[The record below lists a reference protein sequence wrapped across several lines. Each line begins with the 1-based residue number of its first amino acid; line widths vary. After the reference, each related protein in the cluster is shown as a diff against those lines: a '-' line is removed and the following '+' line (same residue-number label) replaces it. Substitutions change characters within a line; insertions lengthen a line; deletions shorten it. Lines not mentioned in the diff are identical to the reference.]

1 MFSTR
6 TLGVRSPPRTQP
18 VPHKNCFRET
28 KFVSLVKKFKPGNYP
43 ELFNLFRPSNKR
55 IVMIIGDELFWYR
68 QDLTDPC
75 EGQEG
80 KTNSICIHKMRIM
93 TKIENSITLFCIEY
107 GLVSYTFP
115 SVEIAGVFVQT
126 INEIHQSQ
134 TVASEEQ
141 NRIFPLDVS
150 VNLSNQAAF
159 PTFSTLQQNQFSQDA
174 SSVETD
180 HDPSVAQVMSYP
192 SHMIFGFGDGAAT
205 LSENVN
211 HHDSLVVD
219 PESLLYLLP
228 SSPMLSIP
236 PEVDIEDDAQSIHS
250 ELSESSIGSV
260 SSVSSIGSGNS
271 DITVDLDAFDELF
284 ALKAQFMIDDAE
296 KSEEACQ
303 TLSNMI
309 EAFMACDLLTT
320 NVEEKLQEML
330 NVSESV

>member
-6 TLGVRSPPRTQP
+6 TLNVRSPPRTQP

-55 IVMIIGDELFWYR
+55 IVMIIGDDLFWYR

-80 KTNSICIHKMRIM
+80 KTNSICIHKMRIV
-93 TKIENSITLFCIEY
+93 TEIENNITLFCIEY

-115 SVEIAGVFVQT
+115 SVEIARVFVQT
-126 INEIHQSQ
+126 INAIHQSQ

-141 NRIFPLDVS
+141 NRSFPLDVS

-159 PTFSTLQQNQFSQDA
+159 SNFPTFSDQFSQDA
-174 SSVETD
+174 SPVEEV
-180 HDPSVAQVMSYP
+180 HVPLVAEDVPYP
-192 SHMIFGFGDGAAT
+192 SHMIFGFGDGAPK
-205 LSENVN
+205 LSVN
-211 HHDSLVVD
+211 NEILDD
-219 PESLLYLLP
+219 ESLLYLPP

-236 PEVDIEDDAQSIHS
+236 PKVDIVEDDAQSIHS

-260 SSVSSIGSGNS
+260 SSSGSGNS
-271 DITVDLDAFDELF
+271 DITVDLDAFNDFF
-284 ALKAQFMIDDAE
+284 ALEAQYMIDDAE
-296 KSEEACQ
+296 KSEEVRHK
-303 TLSNMI
+303 LSNMI

-330 NVSESV
+330 NVSESVQPMLEL